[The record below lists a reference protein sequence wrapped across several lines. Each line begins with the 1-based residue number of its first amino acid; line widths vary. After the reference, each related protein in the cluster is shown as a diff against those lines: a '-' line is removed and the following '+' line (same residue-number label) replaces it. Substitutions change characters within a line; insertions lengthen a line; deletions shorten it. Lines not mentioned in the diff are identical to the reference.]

1 MVVEILT
8 DRYPGETTWQL
19 VLDKAWKPRD
29 ILSDILSVPAGLL
42 THSLTHLL
50 TYSLTTTKLTYLL
63 TYSLTHSLTYSLTY
77 LLADLVAAAILI
89 PSRLSTG
96 NRKFVGL
103 FGHRPFLCE
112 RLGMHEEAKLLKR
125 KLIDM

>member
-1 MVVEILT
+1 MQLRSDSFRSNKRTSREVRRQQICTAPPIAQLRT
-8 DRYPGETTWQL
+8 RRHPGP
-19 VLDKAWKPRD
+19 A
-29 ILSDILSVPAGLL
+29 LS
-42 THSLTHLL
+42 
-50 TYSLTTTKLTYLL
+50 LTYL
-63 TYSLTHSLTYSLTY
+63 LTHSLTYSLTY